1 MNSGT
6 YYACEKKLY
15 YENIEL
21 FSMILRIEK
30 ANFQNLAMWDLKAE
44 LSLNLESYYG

>member
-1 MNSGT
+1 
-6 YYACEKKLY
+6 
-15 YENIEL
+15 
-21 FSMILRIEK
+21 MILRIEK